1 MSMDVAVALK
11 VLKGM
16 LIKVK
21 NLTNGL
27 TSTYFCPSHET
38 IQEYHHTHI
47 DSQQH
52 PVVALFAGIMVKEFL

>member
-21 NLTNGL
+21 ADGVGRK
-27 TSTYFCPSHET
+27 YIKF
-38 IQEYHHTHI
+38 
-47 DSQQH
+47 
-52 PVVALFAGIMVKEFL
+52 VVRS